1 MSYKNPIINEI
12 YCQFYYNHS
21 VIQQEQYKIMD
32 LMKPHFE
39 ETEIEP
45 DLAIITPGNKMSVRI
60 RLWKNEKK
68 ELLQIFGNRIA
79 FNYLPHVEDGAEY
92 KGWKYFCDNNIKY
105 ISLIEKEFS
114 NITWNKVSLSYI
126 DKIDDIDDKDFT
138 LGKYINCNND
148 ILPRILNDSKEAS
161 DCIIG
166 RGNANIENN
175 RQIKLALR
183 INEKRLY
190 NIRLE
195 TVFLVL
201 IHENTDL
208 NEILKEL
215 HFQGNELFE
224 KIITDYV
231 RQEIMGGTI

>member
-1 MSYKNPIINEI
+1 
-12 YCQFYYNHS
+12 
-21 VIQQEQYKIMD
+21 
-32 LMKPHFE
+32 
-39 ETEIEP
+39 
-45 DLAIITPGNKMSVRI
+45 
-60 RLWKNEKK
+60 
-68 ELLQIFGNRIA
+68 
-79 FNYLPHVEDGAEY
+79 
-92 KGWKYFCDNNIKY
+92 
-105 ISLIEKEFS
+105 LIEKEFS